1 MVYIFNT
8 PSAATSPDLL
18 QLVGDGV
25 ELRFD
30 NKEKSWK
37 LGVDTLVSDSQG
49 RAVLPPIVFLGM
61 SRWEGR
67 FRTQGEGEGK
77 SLKYEDFIQ
86 VAWTPI
92 PYGTTDEPEHP
103 ILQSG
108 VVYRSALVTKG
119 MSRLQAYSQ
128 MLAVKGKSL
137 QEVPTV
143 LYNKPW
149 DGSKAKNIPALDF
162 KAYEGKDTPTLKA
175 FMEKVRKSMADQ
187 DFTARLARA
196 LGQPPS
202 GQGVQVFLV
211 TGTAEDAQQRIALQG
226 MSTHALPSA
235 DDDESVVF

>member
-1 MVYIFNT
+1 MVYLFNT
-8 PSAATSPDLL
+8 TSASSPELL

-37 LGVDTLVSDSQG
+37 LGVDTLIVDSQG

-67 FRTQGEGEGK
+67 FRSQGEGDK
-77 SLKYEDFIQ
+77 VLKYEDFIQ

-92 PYGTTDEPEHP
+92 PYGTADEPEHP

-128 MLAVKGKSL
+128 ILAVKGKSL

-162 KAYEGKDTPTLKA
+162 KIYEGKETPTLKA
-175 FMEKVRKSMADQ
+175 FMAKVQKSMADE
-187 DFTARLARA
+187 DFTTRLAHA
-196 LGQPPS
+196 LSQPPS

-211 TGTAEDAQQRIALQG
+211 TGTAEDAQQRIALQ
-226 MSTHALPSA
+226 HALPHS
-235 DDDESVVF
+235 DDDESSI